1 MTDQNPKPGKEQET
15 APVSEEQDQV
25 AGEEPQAEAVK
36 AAEEEPQA
44 APELKPEP
52 EQEPVAAEAPKS
64 EDEAPET
71 LESSSEGKAAKE
83 EKAEKADKEDKAEAA
98 GKPLWK
104 SPRFAAAAIAS
115 LIALA
120 AAAWG
125 YGSWFYSSKP
135 LAFPKGA
142 QTVDVDINAGMSGR
156 QIAESTRKAGIDV
169 TVPAM
174 LLAMRLTKG
183 GAIHAGRYRFERG
196 VTLKKLLAK
205 YQAGDVVK
213 GTFRI
218 ADGATLYQTLQA
230 LSKVEE
236 VKGSAATMTPEQLI
250 QAIGAEEKHLE
261 GLLAPETYKFS
272 WGTKDVTVLR
282 IAYRHQKKAL
292 EEEWAARGED
302 LQVKTPYEAL
312 ILASIIEKET
322 GQPEDRPL
330 VSSVFHN
337 RLKARMRLQTDPA
350 VIYGQGPDFE
360 GRLRTRHLK
369 APGPYNTYI
378 NTGLPPTPIAM
389 PSRASIHAALH
400 PAKTD
405 LFYFVARG
413 DGTTQFSRSLAE
425 HEKAV
430 DIYQRGKKK

>member
-1 MTDQNPKPGKEQET
+1 MTEQNPKPDREQET
-15 APVSEEQDQV
+15 APVSEEPDK
-25 AGEEPQAEAVK
+25 AAEKEPQAEPVLL
-36 AAEEEPQA
+36 AEEEPKA
-44 APELKPEP
+44 ESEPEP
-52 EQEPVAAEAPKS
+52 AAAEAPGS
-64 EDEAPET
+64 TDEAPGTTEP
-71 LESSSEGKAAKE
+71 SSAGKE
-83 EKAEKADKEDKAEAA
+83 EKSEAA
-98 GKPLWK
+98 ARPLWK
-104 SPRFAAAAIAS
+104 SRRFAAAALSS
-115 LIALA
+115 LVVLA

-125 YGSWFYSSKP
+125 LGSWFYSGKP
-135 LAFPKGA
+135 LALSKGA
-142 QTVDVDINAGMSGR
+142 QTVDVDINAGMNGR
-156 QIAESTRKAGIDV
+156 QIAERTREAGIDV
-169 TVPAM
+169 SVPAM

-183 GAIHAGRYRFERG
+183 GSIHAGRYRFEKG

-218 ADGATLYQTLQA
+218 ADGATLHQTLQA

-236 VKGSAATMTPEQLI
+236 VKCSAATMTPEQLI

-302 LQVKTPYEAL
+302 LEVKTPYEAL

-360 GRLRTRHLK
+360 GRLRTRHLR

-405 LFYFVARG
+405 LLYFVARG